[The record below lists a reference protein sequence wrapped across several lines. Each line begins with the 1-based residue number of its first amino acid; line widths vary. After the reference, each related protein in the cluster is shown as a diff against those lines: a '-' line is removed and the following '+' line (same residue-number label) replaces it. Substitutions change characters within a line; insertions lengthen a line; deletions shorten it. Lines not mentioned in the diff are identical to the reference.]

1 MKKLLSVIIVAFAT
15 TTLFA
20 QSQAL
25 GVQLEFS
32 EFLLRQNSALN
43 TKKLDQTYA
52 LNGGKI
58 GLIYDATLIK
68 GFGFTLGLNY
78 GLSGISTSWPS
89 ATQHGDTRNR
99 TIMHTLELPIDWQ
112 YKFEIAKKTWLIVY
126 TGPTIQYNF
135 RFQETTYTKV
145 WDDTQHKWIIN
156 SYSADHYSADSDADG
171 VRDYSPLN
179 ITWGLGA
186 GFQYKNYYL
195 RGGYDFGIYSHYR
208 DAQNNISDYRNR
220 ARLDQWNIRLG
231 FYFLNF

>member
-1 MKKLLSVIIVAFAT
+1 MKKLLSIIIVVCAT

-20 QSQAL
+20 QSQSL
-25 GVQLEFS
+25 GVQLAFS

-43 TKKLDQTYA
+43 TKKLDQTTA

-58 GLIYDATLIK
+58 GIIYDATLIK

-78 GLSGISTSWPS
+78 GLSGVSTQWPS
-89 ATQHGDTRNR
+89 ATQHGDTRTR
-99 TIMHTLELPIDWQ
+99 TIAHTLELPIDWQ
-112 YKFEIAKKTWLIVY
+112 YKFEIAKKTWIIVY

-135 RFQETTYTKV
+135 RFQETTYTKT
-145 WDDTQHKWIIN
+145 WDDTKHNWVIN
-156 SYSADHYSADSDADG
+156 SNSVDHYTTDSDADG
-171 VRDYSPLN
+171 IRDYSPLN

-220 ARLDQWNIRLG
+220 ARLDQWNIRIG